1 LQGGGREA
9 LFRVKI
15 TTTGRKEK
23 ELKQSGKIGAGRRC
37 TPVTGERQKTLEVS
51 FTPLLCYIWS
61 LSFGNN
67 L

>member
-1 LQGGGREA
+1 RGQGSTVPGKNYYNRPERKRTKTAVEDWRGALPYDGGG
-9 LFRVKI
+9 
-15 TTTGRKEK
+15 
-23 ELKQSGKIGAGRRC
+23 GAA
-37 TPVTGERQKTLEVS
+37 KTLEVS